1 MYILSLTCAPLR
13 CALGSSRRLRKRKLT
28 RWRRVVRVRGRGE
41 LRRAEKEFF
50 GAVGRV
56 GVGAEQELFFFNIG
70 ALASGVPC
78 STAKTW
84 DR

>member
-56 GVGAEQELFFFNIG
+56 GVGAEQELFFFQHRRARERG
-70 ALASGVPC
+70 SLQYSEDLG
-78 STAKTW
+78 
-84 DR
+84 